1 MLEDKEVTD
10 WLEEVCKEEP
20 YKSAKDLSIV
30 MPMSCGEIVALKE
43 PEKWKDK
50 VIHFF
55 GSSFVDE
62 GKLFCKD
69 LLKEDK

>member
-1 MLEDKEVTD
+1 MLEDKEIIE

-30 MPMSCGEIVALKE
+30 MPMSCGEIIVLKE

-50 VIHFF
+50 EVHFF

-62 GKLFCKD
+62 GKLFARNFI
-69 LLKEDK
+69 KEDE

>member
-1 MLEDKEVTD
+1 MLEDKEITD

-30 MPMSCGEIVALKE
+30 MPMSCGEIMALKD

-50 VIHFF
+50 EVHFF
-55 GSSFVDE
+55 GSSFVGE
-62 GKLFCKD
+62 GKLFAKN
-69 LLKEDK
+69 LAEDK

>member
-1 MLEDKEVTD
+1 MLEDKEIID

-30 MPMSCGEIVALKE
+30 MPMSCGEIMVLKE
-43 PEKWKDK
+43 PEKLKDK
-50 VIHFF
+50 EVHFF

-62 GKLFCKD
+62 GKLFAKNI
-69 LLKEDK
+69 KED

>member
-1 MLEDKEVTD
+1 MLEDKEITD

-30 MPMSCGEIVALKE
+30 MPMSCGVIMA
-43 PEKWKDK
+43 EKWKDK
-50 VIHFF
+50 EVHFF

-62 GKLFCKD
+62 GKLFAKD
-69 LLKEDK
+69 IKED

>member
-1 MLEDKEVTD
+1 MLEDKEITD

-30 MPMSCGEIVALKE
+30 MPVSCGEIMVLRN
-43 PEKWKDK
+43 PEKWRDK
-50 VIHFF
+50 KVHFF

-62 GKLFCKD
+62 GKLFAKN
-69 LLKEDK
+69 LKEDE

>member
-1 MLEDKEVTD
+1 MLEDREITD

-30 MPMSCGEIVALKE
+30 MPMSCGEIMVLKE
-43 PEKWKDK
+43 PEMWRDK
-50 VIHFF
+50 TVHFF

-62 GKLFCKD
+62 GKLFCKK
-69 LLKEDK
+69 LY

>member
-1 MLEDKEVTD
+1 MLEDKEITD

-30 MPMSCGEIVALKE
+30 MPMSCGEIMVLKE

-50 VIHFF
+50 VVHFF

-62 GKLFCKD
+62 GKLFAKNIE
-69 LLKEDK
+69 ED

>member
-1 MLEDKEVTD
+1 MLEDKEITD

-30 MPMSCGEIVALKE
+30 MPVSCGEIVVLKE

-50 VIHFF
+50 DVHFF

-62 GKLFCKD
+62 GKLFARN
-69 LLKEDK
+69 LIKEDK